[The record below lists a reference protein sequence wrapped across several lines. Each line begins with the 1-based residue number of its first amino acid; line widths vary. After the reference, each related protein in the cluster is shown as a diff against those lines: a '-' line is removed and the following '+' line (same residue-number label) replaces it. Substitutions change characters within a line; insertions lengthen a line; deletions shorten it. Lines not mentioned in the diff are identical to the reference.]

1 MREQVSAKALVQE
14 LELGQVRVL
23 EPEQVQV
30 QVLVSEL
37 VSELASA
44 QATVL
49 VLVRGQARA
58 KESEQA
64 LVLAQALGPASVP
77 E

>member
-1 MREQVSAKALVQE
+1 MRVPVSELVLAQSLGRVPVRVSAKALV

-30 QVLVSEL
+30 QVLVSG
-37 VSELASA
+37 
-44 QATVL
+44 QAT
-49 VLVRGQARA
+49 
-58 KESEQA
+58 
-64 LVLAQALGPASVP
+64 AQ

>member
-1 MREQVSAKALVQE
+1 MRVSAQESARVSALV
-14 LELGQVRVL
+14 LERGQVRVL

-49 VLVRGQARA
+49 VRVRGQARA
-58 KESEQA
+58 
-64 LVLAQALGPASVP
+64 
-77 E
+77 

>member
-58 KESEQA
+58 
-64 LVLAQALGPASVP
+64 
-77 E
+77 

>member
-1 MREQVSAKALVQE
+1 MPVSE
-14 LELGQVRVL
+14 LELVRVL

-58 KESEQA
+58 
-64 LVLAQALGPASVP
+64 
-77 E
+77 